1 VSGPPVETQPERT
14 GLAWQRTALGVL
26 AVAGLIAHGAF
37 LDGNLLLVLLSGGVA
52 LLGLALLGAVAPRR
66 YRRMLRAIAAEG
78 NAGAGRSVLLAVGA
92 VVAAGVAAGC
102 TVLVYA

>member
-37 LDGNLLLVLLSGGVA
+37 LDDDLLLVLLSGGLA
-52 LLGLALLGAVAPRR
+52 LLGLAVLGLARRR
-66 YRRMLRAIAAEG
+66 YRRSLRAVAEG
-78 NAGAGRSVLLAVGA
+78 AGVSVPRLAALVTG
-92 VVAAGVAAGC
+92 VVAAAAVAAC
-102 TVLVYA
+102 FAVLVHS

>member
-37 LDGNLLLVLLSGGVA
+37 LEGDLLLVLLSGGVA
-52 LLGLALLGAVAPRR
+52 LLGLLLLGAVTPRR
-66 YRRMLRAIAAEG
+66 YRRVLHAIAGGE
-78 NAGAGRSVLLAVGA
+78 NAGARRSVPVAVGVV
-92 VVAAGVAAGC
+92 VVAALAAGC
-102 TVLVYA
+102 AVLVYA